1 MLSKIL
7 KRLLNRK
14 IFSKREHK
22 KESFVQHEVKMP
34 SRLGVHEKT
43 VDAVEC
49 EEDGNVQ
56 GQDSIDDDVKETEE
70 EIEKKAVAVKMID
83 EDNAG
88 IDDGDN
94 CREYRGG
101 HCQVWRQ

>member
-1 MLSKIL
+1 
-7 KRLLNRK
+7 
-14 IFSKREHK
+14 
-22 KESFVQHEVKMP
+22 MP
-34 SRLGVHEKT
+34 SRLGDDEKT

-49 EEDGNVQ
+49 EKDGNIQ